1 MENSTIRVVF
11 VCLGNIC
18 RSPMA
23 EAVFKSLV
31 KKAGLEEQFIIS
43 SGGTGGW
50 HAGERPHAGT
60 QTVLKLNQVYLDPQK
75 RAQKVNIASL
85 READYVVV
93 MDRENAA
100 ELKRLGVESK
110 LLLSYCDNGH
120 PLDVPDPYYEQN
132 FDVVYDLVRD
142 GCQCMLN
149 EIRAKH
155 GL

>member
-1 MENSTIRVVF
+1 MENLKIKVVF

-23 EAVFKSLV
+23 EAVFKGLV
-31 KKAGLEEQFIIS
+31 KEARLEERFEIS

-50 HAGERPHAGT
+50 HAGERPNAGT
-60 QTVLKLNQVYLDPQK
+60 QTILKLNQVYLDPHK
-75 RAQKVNIASL
+75 RAQQVNSVSL
-85 READYVVV
+85 RQADYVIA
-93 MDRENAA
+93 MDRENVAA
-100 ELKRLGVESK
+100 LKRVGVASR
-110 LLLSYCDNGH
+110 LLLSYCENGH

>member
-1 MENSTIRVVF
+1 MENPKIKVVF

-31 KKAGLEEQFIIS
+31 KEASLEEQFEIS

-50 HAGERPHAGT
+50 HTGERPHSGT
-60 QTVLKLNQVYLDPQK
+60 QAVLKLNQVYLDPQK
-75 RAQKVNIASL
+75 RAQQVNSVAL
-85 READYVVV
+85 RQADYVVAL
-93 MDRENAA
+93 DQENAA
-100 ELKRLGVESK
+100 ALKRLGVESR

-142 GCQCMLN
+142 GCQCLLN
-149 EIRAKH
+149 EIRARH

>member
-1 MENSTIRVVF
+1 MENPKIKVVF

-31 KKAGLEEQFIIS
+31 KEASLEEQFEIS

-50 HAGERPHAGT
+50 HAGERPHSGT
-60 QTVLKLNQVYLDPQK
+60 QAVLKLNQVYLDPQK
-75 RAQKVNIASL
+75 RAQQVNSVAL
-85 READYVVV
+85 RQADYVVA
-93 MDRENAA
+93 MDQENAA
-100 ELKRLGVESK
+100 ALKRLGVESR

-142 GCQCMLN
+142 GCQCLLN
-149 EIRAKH
+149 EIRARH